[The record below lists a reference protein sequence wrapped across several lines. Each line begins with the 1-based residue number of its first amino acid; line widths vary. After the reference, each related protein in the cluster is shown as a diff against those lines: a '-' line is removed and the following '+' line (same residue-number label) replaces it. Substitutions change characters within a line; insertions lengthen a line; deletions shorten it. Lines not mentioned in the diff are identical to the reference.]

1 MRRWSAEK
9 GSGNL
14 GCILW
19 TIVLV
24 VGVLIAYKAI
34 PVKIKS
40 AELYDHMV
48 EMGKFGGKTEP
59 AEMEKDI
66 LATAQRLELPLDKE
80 HLKVERIGDR
90 LRMRATYT
98 VPLEFP
104 GYTYHWNFDNQVDV
118 PIFIF

>member
-9 GSGNL
+9 GAGNL

-19 TIVLV
+19 TIALGIGVLV
-24 VGVLIAYKAI
+24 AYKAI

-48 EMGKFGGKTEP
+48 EMGKFGAREKPE
-59 AEMEKDI
+59 EMAKDI
-66 LATAQRLELPLDKE
+66 LATAQRLELPLDKD
-80 HLKVERIGDR
+80 HVSVERNGDR
-90 LRMRATYT
+90 LRMRASYT
-98 VPLEFP
+98 VPLDFP
-104 GYTYHWNFDNQVDV
+104 GYTYNWNFDHQVDV

>member
-1 MRRWSAEK
+1 MRQKSTQR
-9 GSGNL
+9 GSGTL
-14 GCILW
+14 GCIVW
-19 TIVLV
+19 TVLLV
-24 VGVLIAYKAI
+24 VGVLVAYKAI

-48 EMGKFGGKTEP
+48 EMGKYGGKTEP
-59 AEMEKDI
+59 EEMVKDI
-66 LATAQRLELPLDKE
+66 VATAQRLELPLEKE
-80 HLKVERIGDR
+80 NVKVERNGDR

-104 GYTYHWNFDNQVDV
+104 GYTYNWKFDHQVDV

>member
-19 TIVLV
+19 TIALIVA
-24 VGVLIAYKAI
+24 VLIAYKAI

-48 EMGKFGGKTEP
+48 EMGKFGGKTNPED
-59 AEMEKDI
+59 MEKDI

-104 GYTYHWNFDNQVDV
+104 GYTYNWNFDHQVDV

>member
-1 MRRWSAEK
+1 MRRRSAET
-9 GSGNL
+9 GAGNL

-19 TIVLV
+19 AIALV
-24 VGVLIAYKAI
+24 IGVLIAYKAI

-48 EMGKFGGKTEP
+48 EMGKFGGRSEP
-59 AEMEKDI
+59 EDLQKDI
-66 LATAQRLELPLDKE
+66 LATAQRLELPLDKD
-80 HLKVERIGDR
+80 HVKVERNGDR
-90 LRMRATYT
+90 LRMRAQYT

-104 GYTYHWNFDNQVDV
+104 GYTYHWNFDQQVDV